1 MYYNENIVTNNE
13 DVDSADILVTYNPF
27 RTLDINK
34 MENFISA
41 ICKKCTIDSSKNC
54 AVPLKCLF

>member
-27 RTLDINK
+27 RTLNK
-34 MENFISA
+34 
-41 ICKKCTIDSSKNC
+41 
-54 AVPLKCLF
+54 